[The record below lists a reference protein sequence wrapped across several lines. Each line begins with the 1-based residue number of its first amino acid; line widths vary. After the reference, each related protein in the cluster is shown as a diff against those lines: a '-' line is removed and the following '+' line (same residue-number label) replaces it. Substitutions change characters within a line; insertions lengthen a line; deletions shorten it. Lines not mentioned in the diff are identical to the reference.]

1 MLKKVLVGT
10 AIVAVLMTTF
20 LLSGVAF
27 GSASG
32 HTPSSVGDDAAEALV
47 KGPDTDAV
55 EEQVG
60 NQTEL
65 DENVGDD
72 AAEALVE
79 GQDTDAVEEQV
90 GNQTEL
96 DEQQPQYSGSIKVDE
111 AKYEG
116 VSEADEAAALQGSA
130 TISAANAEAAAL
142 AANPGASVIKTE
154 LDNGNGVL
162 VYSVELSNGSEVKVD
177 AGTGKVLYTESGELD
192 SEDQFGGQEADE
204 D

>member
-1 MLKKVLVGT
+1 MMRKVLVGT

-20 LLSGVAF
+20 LLSGVTL

-32 HTPSSVGDDAAEALV
+32 QTPSSVGDDAAEALV
-47 KGPDTDAV
+47 KGQDTDAV

-111 AKYEG
+111 AQYEG
-116 VSEADEAAALQGSA
+116 MSEADEAAVLQGLA
-130 TISAANAEAAAL
+130 TISAADAETAAL
-142 AANPGASVIKTE
+142 AANPSASVIKTE
-154 LDNGNGVL
+154 LDNENGSL
-162 VYSVELSNGSEVKVD
+162 VYGVELTVNGKAYDVKVD
-177 AGTGKVLYTESGELD
+177 AGTGAVLHT
-192 SEDQFGGQEADE
+192 EADE
-204 D
+204 LDGED